1 MPEINNAQNN
11 FMNMYNMN
19 NEIDEEEQKRINQ
32 RQEEANERRKKIE
45 EKINYELKK
54 KEELREKAVKYLNDF
69 MNERAENIDLK
80 KKENKKKEEEFLNNK
95 KLLKEGKL
103 NSWEVVTEQIAM
115 KDSEYKGS
123 KEVQRMREVIINRKN
138 DLKNNES

>member
-1 MPEINNAQNN
+1 
-11 FMNMYNMN
+11 
-19 NEIDEEEQKRINQ
+19 
-32 RQEEANERRKKIE
+32 
-45 EKINYELKK
+45 
-54 KEELREKAVKYLNDF
+54 